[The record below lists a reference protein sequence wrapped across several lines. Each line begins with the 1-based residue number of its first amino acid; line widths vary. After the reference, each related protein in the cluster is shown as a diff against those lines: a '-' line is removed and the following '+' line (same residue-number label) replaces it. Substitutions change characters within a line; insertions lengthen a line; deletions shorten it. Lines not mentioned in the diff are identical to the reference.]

1 MMKKSFRYYI
11 LSVFICCISLSSSA
25 QQKHLLILQTSD
37 THSQLEPVDQVGD
50 RDCGKGGTL
59 RRIALLEQMRK
70 EHPHLLLLDCGDFS
84 QGTPYYNMFK
94 GNAEVDMMNEMK
106 YDAATIG
113 NHEFD
118 FGLDNMARIF
128 KRAKFPIV
136 SSNYDF
142 KGTVLENIVR
152 PYLVIVREGVRIG
165 IFALDPKLAGLVQA
179 KNYGKIVYKDPLAV
193 ANRMSS
199 MLRRD
204 EKCDVVICLS
214 HLGIDDDKKII
225 PQTQGIDV
233 VLGGH
238 SHTFLKVPLNI
249 SDKTG
254 KPVLLVH
261 SGSRGVKVG
270 EVDMTLEAK

>member
-1 MMKKSFRYYI
+1 MMKFFFRYCI
-11 LSVFICCISLSSSA
+11 ISLFVCCISLSLSA

-37 THSQLEPVDQVGD
+37 THSQLEPVDLVGD
-50 RDCGKGGTL
+50 RNYGKGGAL
-59 RRIALLEQMRK
+59 RRIVLLEQMRK
-70 EHPHLLLLDCGDFS
+70 EHPHLLLFDCGDFS

-94 GNAEVDMMNEMK
+94 GNAEIDMMNEMK
-106 YDAATIG
+106 YDVATIG

-142 KGTVLENIVR
+142 KGTVLQNIVK
-152 PYLVIVREGVRIG
+152 PYLVIVREGIRIG

-179 KNYGKIVYKDPLAV
+179 KNYGKIVYKDPVTV

-238 SHTFLKVPLNI
+238 SHTFLKIPLNI

-254 KPVLLVH
+254 SSVLLMH
-261 SGSRGVKVG
+261 TGSRGVKVG
-270 EVDMTLEAK
+270 EIDMILEAK

>member
-1 MMKKSFRYYI
+1 MKKSFRYSI
-11 LSVFICCISLSSSA
+11 ISLFICCISLSLSA

-37 THSQLEPVDQVGD
+37 THSQLEPVDQAGD
-50 RDCGKGGTL
+50 RDYGKGGAL
-59 RRIALLEQMRK
+59 RRTVLLEQMRK
-70 EHPHLLLLDCGDFS
+70 EYPQLLLFDCGDFC

-94 GNAEVDMMNEMK
+94 GNAEIDMMNEMK

-118 FGLDNMARIF
+118 LGLDNMARIF

-142 KGTVLENIVR
+142 KGTVLQNMVK
-152 PYLVIVREGVRIG
+152 PYLVFLRQGIRIG
-165 IFALDPKLAGLVQA
+165 VFALDPKLAGLVQA
-179 KNYGKIVYKDPLAV
+179 KNYGKIIYKDPIAV
-193 ANRMSS
+193 ANKMSS

-204 EKCDVVICLS
+204 EKCDVVVCLS
-214 HLGIDDDKKII
+214 HLGIDVDKKMI

-238 SHTFLKVPLNI
+238 SHTFLKAPLNI
-249 SDKTG
+249 SDKAG
-254 KPVLLVH
+254 KSVLLVH